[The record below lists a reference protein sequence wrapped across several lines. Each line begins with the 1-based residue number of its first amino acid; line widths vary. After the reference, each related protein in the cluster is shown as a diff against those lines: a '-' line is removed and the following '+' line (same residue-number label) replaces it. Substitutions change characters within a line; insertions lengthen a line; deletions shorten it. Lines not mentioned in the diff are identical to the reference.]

1 MINSCDTSPSSANVS
16 TNNNNNS
23 NQSSRSSS
31 FSYNCTPWVSEITQ
45 PGSRI
50 ELYNNLA
57 DLPLLSTNA
66 KATTLSFGCRFYG
79 GDANTLDRQR
89 ALSGHVTTLEAT
101 IWDERD
107 ETKDYVGRTM
117 ELRDGVVRDEGGL
130 RIGVV
135 QRRVQEMFDEHADVS
150 AIKLTTV

>member
-1 MINSCDTSPSSANVS
+1 M
-16 TNNNNNS
+16 
-23 NQSSRSSS
+23 
-31 FSYNCTPWVSEITQ
+31 
-45 PGSRI
+45 
-50 ELYNNLA
+50 
-57 DLPLLSTNA
+57 
-66 KATTLSFGCRFYG
+66 
-79 GDANTLDRQR
+79 
-89 ALSGHVTTLEAT
+89 SGHVTTLEAT